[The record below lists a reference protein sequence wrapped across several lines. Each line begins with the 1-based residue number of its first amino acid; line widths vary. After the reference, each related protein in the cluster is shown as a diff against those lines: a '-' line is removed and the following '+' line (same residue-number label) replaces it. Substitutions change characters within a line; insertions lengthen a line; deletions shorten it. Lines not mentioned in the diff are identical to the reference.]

1 MTLIQGGRVVDA
13 GHYVGVTDILIDEGT
28 IMAVDAGLA
37 ERADL
42 RHVSRI
48 AAEGLLVVP
57 GFVDLHAH
65 LREPGFEYK
74 ETIATGTAAA
84 VAGGFT
90 TVCCM
95 PNTKPVNDHIA
106 VTGWIIERTKATASS
121 HVYPIGAV
129 TLGSAGREFADFRA
143 LKEAGCVAVSDDGRP
158 VMSDEIMRRAMQ
170 SAAELDL
177 PVIDHCE
184 DMRSSGCGCMNEGPV
199 SRSMGWRGMPGN
211 AEYRMI
217 ARDIRLARETG
228 ARLHIAHLST
238 ADGVEMVRKAKS
250 DGVRITAEV
259 CPHHFTLTDE
269 AVRTYGANAKMNPPL
284 RSERDRTALIEGLLD
299 GTIDAIA
306 TDHAPHAEYE
316 KQWGMDRA
324 PFGVV
329 GLETAL
335 GLTLRLVRQGRL
347 TLERAITCL
356 TSAPAAIFGL
366 PKGTLEPGASADLTL
381 IDPDT
386 SWTVD
391 PERFRSKGRNTPFSG
406 YALTGQVVRTLVAGM
421 TVYQRSETMRCT
433 IAYEEHDD

>member
-1 MTLIQGGRVVDA
+1 M
-13 GHYVGVTDILIDEGT
+13 
-28 IMAVDAGLA
+28 
-37 ERADL
+37 
-42 RHVSRI
+42 
-48 AAEGLLVVP
+48 P
-57 GFVDLHAH
+57 GFVDLHVH
-65 LREPGFEYK
+65 LREPGYEHK

-95 PNTKPVNDHIA
+95 PNTKPVNDDIA
-106 VTGWIIERTKATASS
+106 VTGWIIERARATASA
-121 HVYPIGAV
+121 HVHPIGAM
-129 TLGSAGREFADFRA
+129 TMGSAGRELADFRA
-143 LKEAGCVAVSDDGRP
+143 LKQAGCVAVSDDGRP
-158 VMSDEIMRRAMQ
+158 VMRDEVMRRVMQ

-184 DMRSSGCGCMNEGPV
+184 DTMASGCGCMNEGPV
-199 SRSMGWRGMPGN
+199 SRAMGWRGMPGD

-259 CPHHFTLTDE
+259 SPHHFTLTDD
-269 AVRTYGANAKMNPPL
+269 AVSTYGANAKMNPPL
-284 RSERDRTALIEGLLD
+284 RAERDRTAVVEGLAD
-299 GTIDAIA
+299 GAIDAIA

-316 KQWGMDRA
+316 KERGMNRA
-324 PFGVV
+324 PFGIV

-335 GLTLRLVRQGRL
+335 GLTLRLVQQGRL

-356 TSAPAAIFGL
+356 TSAPAAVLGL
-366 PKGTLEPGASADLTL
+366 PKGILKPGAAADITL
-381 IDPDT
+381 INPDV

-391 PERFRSKGRNTPFSG
+391 PGRFRSKSRNTPFSG
-406 YALTGQVVRTLVAGM
+406 WTLKGQVIRTLVAGK
-421 TVYQRSETMRCT
+421 TVYQGPDAE
-433 IAYEEHDD
+433 